1 MPDYRY
7 PNEQLILA
15 LTVILVLAVIAFTS
29 LATLCGSLVF
39 VALMLATAY
48 FMNQAHHQAL
58 VRGAQAVTAQ
68 TVPQLAEL
76 VQETA
81 ARLQLTDEVQTYV
94 AAERRLNAYT
104 FGLSNPKVIV
114 LYGGL
119 FQVFDKD
126 ELRFIIGHEMG
137 HIHFGHTRLNSLLG
151 GMAGIPS
158 PFGAAVILYVAFRW
172 WNRACEYTADRAG
185 LVACGRVDK
194 AVSALVKLATGGK
207 ARSAYTQ
214 QAALEHLERQDE
226 NPSQLFAEV
235 LSTHPLIANR
245 IEELRKF
252 ANSAEYQ
259 NLKHGRFAHG

>member
-1 MPDYRY
+1 MPNYRY

-29 LATLCGSLVF
+29 LATLCGSLLF
-39 VALMLATAY
+39 VAFMLATAY
-48 FMNQAHHQAL
+48 FMNSAHHQAL
-58 VRGAQAVTAQ
+58 VRGAQPVTAQ
-68 TVPQLAEL
+68 TIPQLAEL
-76 VQETA
+76 VQTTA
-81 ARLQLTDEVQTYV
+81 VRLQLTDEVQTYV
-94 AAERRLNAYT
+94 AADRRLNAYT

-119 FQVFDKD
+119 FQVFDAE
-126 ELRFIIGHEMG
+126 ELQFIIGHEMG

-185 LVACGRVDK
+185 LVACGRVEK
-194 AVSALVKLATGGK
+194 AISALVKLATGGK

-214 QAALEHLERQDE
+214 QAALEHLERQDDE
-226 NPSQLFAEV
+226 PGQLFAEA

-245 IEELRKF
+245 IQELRKF
-252 ANSAEYQ
+252 AASAEYQ
-259 NLKHGRFAHG
+259 AVKHGGTRV

>member
-1 MPDYRY
+1 MPNYRY

-39 VALMLATAY
+39 VGLMLVMAY
-48 FMNQAHHQAL
+48 VMNQAHHQAL
-58 VRGAQAVTAQ
+58 VRGAQPVTVQ
-68 TVPQLAEL
+68 TQPQLAEL

-81 ARLQLTDEVQTYV
+81 ARLKLTDEVQTYV

-104 FGLSNPKVIV
+104 FGLSDPKVIV

-119 FQVFDKD
+119 FQIFDRD
-126 ELRFIIGHEMG
+126 ELQFIIGHEMG

-185 LVACGRVDK
+185 LVACGRVEK
-194 AVSALVKLATGGK
+194 AISALVKLATGGG
-207 ARSAYTQ
+207 ARSAYAH
-214 QAALEHLERQDE
+214 QAALERLEQQDE
-226 NPSQLFAEV
+226 NPSQFFAEA

-252 ANSAEYQ
+252 ASSAEYQ
-259 NLKHGRFAHG
+259 NLKHGGTRI